1 MLADGHY
8 VDGSWL
14 LTVHIDALKIDR
26 QVRVQGDWS
35 VGELLTELI
44 EGLPAPV
51 AKPPKAHEI
60 SLRSGGVR
68 TGWGDHQLWWPEK
81 SRWLLHSRVSLNQ
94 YGLQADALLRLVP
107 VYGRLRVQLPDL
119 QTRDFVDVNYA
130 DPVFRVTVSICR
142 QLNIRHPEELSLCY
156 PVSQSD
162 LKHTRFVPAVIDRR
176 LHAVNTLGRRI
187 PFQRSATINTTHTQT
202 KQMVGNNTLGKLTK
216 ENSPELTISLS
227 RRKSAA
233 SASQT
238 SEHLFG
244 PPRLRDRSH
253 GNAGPTC
260 PSWYRLSKATSINMP
275 RLGPSCSPGSIH
287 TLAFEIRTLE
297 DPHLA
302 SSPLVSVEDACY
314 KGWLVRPNGFLQRL
328 RLNSTW
334 LDSARSL
341 MEQGID
347 MRYRADLADPPSAL
361 PGTAP
366 SDGTEVSNE
375 QHKSISHTD
384 SKWDSTPIVP
394 VLWLRYKYGNFY
406 DLNSKYDAVRIN
418 QLYEQAKW
426 SVITETIEATDD
438 EACLL
443 AALQAHVSQNSNF
456 TNLFRNVFT
465 RSSVNLIQL
474 TRS

>member
-14 LTVHIDALKIDR
+14 LTVHIDALNIDR

-35 VGELLTELI
+35 VGELLTELT
-44 EGLPAPV
+44 EGLPAPLT
-51 AKPPKAHEI
+51 KPPKPHEI

-68 TGWGDHQLWWPEK
+68 TGWGDHQLWWPAK
-81 SRWLLHSRVSLNQ
+81 SRWLIHSRISLNQ

-119 QTRDFVDVNYA
+119 QIRDFVDVNYA

-156 PVSQSD
+156 PITQTD

-176 LHAVNTLGRRI
+176 LHAVTTLGRRV

-202 KQMVGNNTLGKLTK
+202 KQSPNYNTLGKFSK
-216 ENSPELTISLS
+216 ENSPELTVTLS
-227 RRKSAA
+227 RRKSAT
-233 SASQT
+233 SVSQT

-244 PPRLRDRSH
+244 PPRLRDRGH
-253 GNAGPTC
+253 GTTGPVC
-260 PSWYRLSKATSINMP
+260 PSWYRLSKANSVNLS
-275 RLGPSCSPGSIH
+275 RFGPPCSPGSMH
-287 TLAFEIRTLE
+287 TLAFELRTFE
-297 DPHLA
+297 DPYLA
-302 SSPLVSVEDACY
+302 SSPVIGVEDACY
-314 KGWLVRPNGFLQRL
+314 KGYLVRPNGFLQRL

-347 MRYRADLADPPSAL
+347 MSYRADLAEPAPPSQPSSPPDVTTVAGGAPQSRTL
-361 PGTAP
+361 SRTESKLDSSSSTA
-366 SDGTEVSNE
+366 V
-375 QHKSISHTD
+375 
-384 SKWDSTPIVP
+384 PI
-394 VLWLRYKYGNFY
+394 LWLRYKYGTFY
-406 DLNSKYDAVRIN
+406 DLNVKYDAVRIN

-426 SVITETIEATDD
+426 SVITEAIEATDD

-443 AALQAHVSQNSNF
+443 AALQAHVS
-456 TNLFRNVFT
+456 LDAID
-465 RSSVNLIQL
+465 RSI
-474 TRS
+474 